1 MNILNKLHLFISQYG
16 FGSLKFLH
24 FLVKKPH
31 LSCNFSTNATPRD
44 GNCLFHAILD
54 GILNNEAFRHTKDGT
69 NSWVELLEKLNIY
82 KEENAVQSL
91 RFHLVAGAS
100 NWLAGK
106 YNSKLNDQLLHG
118 YSDEEWTYIWST
130 LLEDGAWAVP
140 PIRDKSGNYLKENFA
155 PELLLKFIA
164 HDLQCNILILDL
176 YNNTIEFCSGNQLLD
191 NNVKFDSPLILY
203 ATGSHFQSVFPINH
217 EYFIQYSLE
226 LERSYLQDTTLFG
239 RNNSGNNQTDLERNI
254 PGIDNEKPKTKKRD
268 DISFSEDIERLE
280 ELTKI
285 KAKERNTAE
294 QKEDRHD

>member
-1 MNILNKLHLFISQYG
+1 M
-16 FGSLKFLH
+16 
-24 FLVKKPH
+24 KKPD
-31 LSCNFSTNATPRD
+31 LSCDFSRNPTPRD

-54 GILNNEAFRHTKDGT
+54 GIQNNEAFRHTEDGT
-69 NSWVELLEKLNIY
+69 NSWVQLLERLNIY
-82 KEENAVQSL
+82 QDENILQSL
-91 RFHLVAGAS
+91 RLHLVAGAS

-118 YSDEEWTYIWST
+118 YSDQEWNYIWST

-140 PIRDKSGNYLKENFA
+140 PIRDRSGNYLKENYA

-176 YNNTIEFCSGNQLLD
+176 FNNTEEFCSGNQLVD

-226 LERSYLQDTTLFG
+226 LEGSYLQNAPL
-239 RNNSGNNQTDLERNI
+239 SGMNASVKNATDLEENKSEKN
-254 PGIDNEKPKTKKRD
+254 NEQLKTKK
-268 DISFSEDIERLE
+268 
-280 ELTKI
+280 K
-285 KAKERNTAE
+285 
-294 QKEDRHD
+294 